1 MHMKLPHNELK
12 SNSKLWSRMAQQNA
26 VQQTPFWYNFLLICL
41 KPLYRWKIK
50 QRAESDALFQQECI
64 ERFGPFQTPKNLHTI
79 WFHVVSIGET
89 NAAQPLI
96 EHYLKLGHPVLVT
109 NTTKTG
115 QARAK
120 SLFLKAPYLALFQAV
135 YLPVDQKPLLKQFF
149 DLYQPKLLALVETE
163 IWPNLIAQAK
173 QQQIPCILLNARL
186 SEKSAKGYAKV
197 SRLTQ
202 AMLQQLT
209 WMLTQDQATQQ
220 RYVDLGL
227 EKAKSQVVGN
237 IKFDISAP
245 NSFIEQAEQLK
256 QEWQLEKRQ
265 IITLASTHA
274 PEEEQLLKQ
283 LQTHLNSNPDLL
295 CMVVPR
301 HPERFDEVYK
311 ICQSLNLN
319 TQRRSLK
326 QPIQIDTQVFLADSM
341 GEMWLWYALSQACF
355 VGGSLNEPGGG
366 HNILEPMVLNI
377 PTVIGPRYFNFQSIV
392 DEFVA
397 AQGILIGEN
406 AAQVAQQLLSCLDD
420 PLQTQQQV
428 AHAQQVLQRNKGS
441 LQKHIQLLDHY
452 LQQTASS

>member
-1 MHMKLPHNELK
+1 
-12 SNSKLWSRMAQQNA
+12 MAQHNA
-26 VQQTPFWYNFLLICL
+26 VQQTPFWYNFLLVCL
-41 KPLYRWKIK
+41 KPLYRWKIR
-50 QRAESDALFQQECI
+50 QRAESDALYQQECL
-64 ERFGPFQTPKNLHTI
+64 ERFGPFQPPKNLNTI
-79 WFHVVSIGET
+79 WFHVVSVGET

-96 EHYLKLGHPVLVT
+96 EHYLKLGHSVLVT

-120 SLFLKAPYLALFQAV
+120 SLFYEKYSTLFQAV

-149 DLYQPKLLALVETE
+149 ELYQPKILALVETE

-173 QQQIPCILLNARL
+173 QKQIPCILLNARL
-186 SEKSAKGYAKV
+186 SEKSAKGYDKV
-197 SRLTQ
+197 RRLTQ
-202 AMLQQLT
+202 PMLQQLT
-209 WMLTQDQATQQ
+209 WLLAQDITTQQ

-227 EKAKSQVVGN
+227 DQSKSQVVGN

>member
-1 MHMKLPHNELK
+1 
-12 SNSKLWSRMAQQNA
+12 MAQEIA
-26 VQQTPFWYNFLLICL
+26 VQQTPFWYNFLLACL

-64 ERFGPFQTPKNLHTI
+64 ERFGPFQPPKNLNTI
-79 WFHVVSIGET
+79 WFHVVSVGET

-96 EHYLKLGHPVLVT
+96 EHYLKLGHSVLVT

-120 SLFLKAPYLALFQAV
+120 SLFSEKYPTLFQAV

-149 DLYQPKLLALVETE
+149 ELYQPKLLALVETE

-173 QQQIPCILLNARL
+173 QKQIPCILLNARL
-186 SEKSAKGYAKV
+186 SEKSAKGYDKV
-197 SRLTQ
+197 RRLTQ
-202 AMLQQLT
+202 PMLQQLT
-209 WMLTQDQATQQ
+209 WLLAQDIATQQ

-227 EKAKSQVVGN
+227 DQSKSQVVGN

-274 PEEEQLLKQ
+274 PEEEQLLKL
-283 LQTHLNSNPDLL
+283 LQPHLNSNPDLL

-420 PLQTQQQV
+420 PVQTQQQV

-441 LQKHIQLLDHY
+441 LKKHIQLLDHY

>member
-1 MHMKLPHNELK
+1 
-12 SNSKLWSRMAQQNA
+12 MAQHNA
-26 VQQTPFWYNFLLICL
+26 VQQTPFWYNFLLVCL
-41 KPLYRWKIK
+41 KPLYRWKIR
-50 QRAESDALFQQECI
+50 QRAESDALYQQECL
-64 ERFGPFQTPKNLHTI
+64 ERFGPFQPPKNLNTI
-79 WFHVVSIGET
+79 WFHVVSVGET

-96 EHYLKLGHPVLVT
+96 EHYLKLGHSVLVT

-120 SLFLKAPYLALFQAV
+120 SLFYEKYSTLFQAV

-149 DLYQPKLLALVETE
+149 ELYQPKILALVETE

-173 QQQIPCILLNARL
+173 QKQIPCILLNARL
-186 SEKSAKGYAKV
+186 SEKSAKGYDKV
-197 SRLTQ
+197 RRLTQ
-202 AMLQQLT
+202 PMLQQLT
-209 WMLTQDQATQQ
+209 WLLAQDITTQQ

-227 EKAKSQVVGN
+227 DQSKSQVVGN

-245 NSFIEQAEQLK
+245 TSFIEQAEQLK

-283 LQTHLNSNPDLL
+283 LQPHLNSNPDLL